1 MKNQR
6 CVAKCLTQP
15 VPAALRLHEPLV
27 HASIRTMITR
37 NGLLAASHRAN
48 HVNASRTV
56 YVTQYRCE
64 KSSGQNIDLA
74 LPRISGLHRGPQ
86 KPDSMLE
93 YPMRTHQY
101 ITGKTNLLA
110 GNITVI
116 LPVTLP

>member
-15 VPAALRLHEPLV
+15 VPAPSVSLV
-27 HASIRTMITR
+27 HASMRTMIPR

-48 HVNASRTV
+48 HLNASRTV

-64 KSSGQNIDLA
+64 KSSRQNIDLA
-74 LPRISGLHRGPQ
+74 LPRNSGLHRGPQ

-93 YPMRTHQY
+93 YRMRTHQ
-101 ITGKTNLLA
+101 
-110 GNITVI
+110 
-116 LPVTLP
+116 